1 MVRLLLHCKDNFN
14 LTVIIACVSVWNK
27 CISKKKKKKEKM
39 VTDTDNTQYPLVSKT
54 ALMLKI

>member
-27 CISKKKKKKEKM
+27 CISKKKKEEKM
-39 VTDTDNTQYPLVSKT
+39 VTDTDNTQYPLVPET